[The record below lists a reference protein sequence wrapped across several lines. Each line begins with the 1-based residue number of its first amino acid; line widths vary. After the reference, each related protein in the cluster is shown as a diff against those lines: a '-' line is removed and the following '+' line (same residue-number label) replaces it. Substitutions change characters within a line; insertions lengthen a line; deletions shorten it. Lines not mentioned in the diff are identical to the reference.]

1 MALDQLVSD
10 RRSDGLKNESASA
23 IRTEAALQARAA
35 ELLHAFETADAA
47 GRLVGL
53 VAAAPGRI
61 VFTSSFGLEDQ
72 VLTHLIASAKLPIE
86 IVTLDTGR
94 LFPEVYALWE
104 ETEARYGV
112 VIRPFYPRH
121 DAIELYVRQI
131 GINGFYHS
139 RDARK
144 SCCDIRKVEPLAR
157 ALAGA
162 DIWVTGLRAD
172 QSAARGGVRLAE
184 ADAERGLIK
193 FNPLLDW
200 SRERALAFARTEGIP
215 LNPLHDKGFVSI
227 GCQPCTRAIAPG
239 EPERA
244 GRWWW
249 EDDAAKECGLH
260 VGADGK
266 LVSAKIAAAA
276 ETRS

>member
-1 MALDQLVSD
+1 MAGQPIEQLEPSNTAAAGQGGGEPA
-10 RRSDGLKNESASA
+10 RLSALA
-23 IRTEAALQARAA
+23 EALARTFGE
-35 ELLHAFETADAA
+35 ADAA
-47 GRLVGL
+47 GRLAGL
-53 VAAAPGRI
+53 CGTIQGRI

-72 VLTHLIASAKLPIE
+72 VLTHLIATARLPVE

-94 LFPEVYALWE
+94 LFPEVYTLWE
-104 ETEARYGV
+104 ETERRYDL

-121 DAIELYVRQI
+121 EAVELYVRQN
-131 GINGFYHS
+131 GINGFYRS

-144 SCCDIRKVEPLAR
+144 SCCEIRKVEPLGR
-157 ALAGA
+157 ALTGA
-162 DIWVTGLRAD
+162 AIWITGLRAD
-172 QSAARGGVRLAE
+172 QSAARGDVALAE

-200 SRERALAFARTEGIP
+200 SREAALSFARTEGIP
-215 LNPLHDKGFVSI
+215 LNPLHEKGFVSI

-239 EPERA
+239 ESERA

-260 VGADGK
+260 VGADGR
-266 LVSAKIAAAA
+266 LVRADPAVSVEA
-276 ETRS
+276 RP